1 MFTSYGLNVH
11 STPLVGLEP
20 TPSKL
25 TAWRS
30 TTEPQ
35 RQVTGDLFNIS
46 YLHKKKFIVE
56 KKTRFF
62 LTGVKKTTL
71 KKVRK

>member
-1 MFTSYGLNVH
+1 MFISDGLNVH

-35 RQVTGDLFNIS
+35 RQVTGDLLSIY
-46 YLHKKKFIVE
+46 YLN
-56 KKTRFF
+56 
-62 LTGVKKTTL
+62 LTQNN
-71 KKVRK
+71 